1 MKSQKGITLM
11 SLVVYVIVMT
21 IAIAVIG
28 SIISK
33 FYNNTDS
40 MQADTKEVI
49 EFNKFNTYFLK
60 EIKTSN
66 NEVDKLDAKYMLF
79 TSGNSFSYSNN
90 SIYYNNIAICKNV
103 KDITFSFPEEEK
115 KDIINV
121 NIKFD
126 NFQKSLNY
134 KIEEIY

>member
-21 IAIAVIG
+21 IAIAVMG

-33 FYNNTDS
+33 FYSNTDS

-60 EIKTSN
+60 EIKKAN
-66 NEVDKLDAKYMLF
+66 NKVDKLDAKYILF
-79 TSGNSFSYSNN
+79 TSGDSFSYSNN

-103 KDITFSFPEEEK
+103 KDITFSFLEEEK

>member
-66 NEVDKLDAKYMLF
+66 NEVDKLDAKYILF

>member
-1 MKSQKGITLM
+1 MKNQKGITLM

-66 NEVDKLDAKYMLF
+66 NEVDKLDAKYILF